1 MSRRTI
7 LFQSQQLLR
16 PEGLVMDLTR
26 CLNQVL
32 QMRPRQEVPQAYKL
46 AMVLVL
52 HVDDAPTVLA
62 TADLAAVDDD
72 AIFGA
77 DDSKRDEVFEVGV
90 EMTLFFVLLVVI
102 VGVHAEVM
110 EGKFFLDALF
120 EGKALFKGKG
130 V

>member
-1 MSRRTI
+1 
-7 LFQSQQLLR
+7 
-16 PEGLVMDLTR
+16 MDLTR

-72 AIFGA
+72 TILGA
-77 DDSKRDEVFEVGV
+77 DDSERDEVFEVGV
-90 EMTLFFVLLVVI
+90 EMTLFFVLLVII
-102 VGVHAEVM
+102 VGVHTEVM

-120 EGKALFKGKG
+120 EGKALFKGER